1 MSNKEIPVWEKY
13 CLTIKE
19 AMEYFNIGRDTMYEL
34 SKTPDAPFILRNG
47 RNVLIKRKAFEKY
60 LDSIRDIG

>member
-1 MSNKEIPVWEKY
+1 MKHKEIPVWEKY

-19 AMEYFNIGRDTMYEL
+19 ATEYFNIGRDTMYKL
-34 SKTPDAPFILRNG
+34 SKIPDAPFILRIG
-47 RNVLIKRKAFEKY
+47 RSVLIKRKSFEKY